1 MKPLKGSVGKVAAST
16 GVKPKS
22 PVKPITG
29 STAGGV
35 RSVPAKPIMTPTR
48 PAMPGRAAST
58 PTRLT
63 SKPSM
68 LGRAAAAP
76 KAIAK
81 AQQMKKK

>member
-1 MKPLKGSVGKVAAST
+1 MKPLKGSVGKVASGA

-29 STAGGV
+29 GTASV

-48 PAMPGRAAST
+48 SAMPGRSASA
-58 PTRLT
+58 P
-63 SKPSM
+63 M
-68 LGRAAAAP
+68 AP

-81 AQQMKKK
+81 AKQMKKK